1 MLQLIASL
9 ARPAARRARVCA
21 LSTSATSSS
30 PLPAEQPA
38 SGGGSSGGGS
48 SGGGGEAPDGDGER
62 SSGSGSSVFSGTG
75 VFPEYEGEGSE
86 GTGHRRITKV
96 AAWSVGTSGGMGAGP
111 VDPSAPP
118 APNDGGGRGDGGAPA
133 VMEMDAAL
141 LAAMEAAG
149 PLMKTAVPKKPL
161 MGYEQTALFHRER
174 LSAERREMLKPGA
187 RPGERV
193 LPTQRMSFVES
204 AFEVIPGK
212 LNPAQMTELFELVRA
227 QPALAADAAALA
239 ARYDVDEALLASM
252 LQVNRTA
259 RLSGDPTQE
268 EAVYGSWD

>member
-1 MLQLIASL
+1 MLQLVASL
-9 ARPAARRARVCA
+9 ARPAARRARACA

-30 PLPAEQPA
+30 PPPLPADPA
-38 SGGGSSGGGS
+38 SGGGGGGAS
-48 SGGGGEAPDGDGER
+48 GGGGGEAPDGDGGER
-62 SSGSGSSVFSGTG
+62 GSGSVFSGTG

-118 APNDGGGRGDGGAPA
+118 APSGGGGGGGGGGAPA

-149 PLMKTAVPKKPL
+149 PLMKTAVQRQPL